1 MYKFAFLLIFFI
13 YLTLQGF
20 CQQLL
25 TEQEAVTLAIKKSN
39 TVAASNLTILQQK
52 QLVKGSI
59 NLPNPEVFVES
70 PTGNFYTASITQSFE
85 FPTVYTRQKQLQKQ
99 QVVLAERE
107 AKLTASEISLEVRK
121 LYVNLQYAQALEQ
134 KLYGQDTVYTTI
146 AQNAARQFD
155 AGQIDYLQKSFAESQ
170 AGQIHNEYVTAQFS
184 VIALQQQ
191 LFQYTGVAFVNVQP
205 IENGLVLIAE
215 PDTDT
220 TWLAANLA
228 TAIYQQSAVI
238 ANKNIS
244 LQEAKA
250 LPGLAFGYFNQGER
264 NTPFQNRFRLG
275 ITVPLW
281 YGQYKS
287 QISAAKTSLL
297 ITEQQALAY
306 RQQLL
311 LANSDAAASVKA
323 GVQQLQYYQNTGL
336 PKANDI
342 LNTAKRLFESGQND
356 YINFLRTI
364 SDVYA
369 IQLKYLQAVKDY
381 KTAQLNVQFLKGQL

>member
-13 YLTLQGF
+13 YLTPQGF

-25 TEQEAVTLAIKKSN
+25 TEQEAITLAIKKSN

-85 FPTVYTRQKQLQKQ
+85 FPTVYTSQKQLQKQ

-121 LYVNLQYAQALEQ
+121 LYVSLQYAQALEQ
-134 KLYGQDTVYTTI
+134 KLYGQDTVFTTI

-170 AGQIHNEYVTAQFS
+170 AGQTHNEFVTAQFS

-191 LFQYTGVAFVNVQP
+191 LYQYTGVALVNVQP
-205 IENGLVLIAE
+205 IENGMVLVAE
-215 PDTDT
+215 PDMDS
-220 TWLAANLA
+220 TWMNANLA
-228 TAIYQQSAVI
+228 TAIYRQSAVI
-238 ANKNIS
+238 ANRNIS

-250 LPGLAFGYFNQGER
+250 LPGLAFGYFNQGDR

-311 LANSDAAASVKA
+311 LANSDAAASVNA

>member
-39 TVAASNLTILQQK
+39 TVAASNLTIQQQK

-134 KLYGQDTVYTTI
+134 KLYGQDTVFTTI

-228 TAIYQQSAVI
+228 TAIYRQSAVI

-287 QISAAKTSLL
+287 QINAAKTSLL

>member
-1 MYKFAFLLIFFI
+1 MYKFAILLIFFI
-13 YLTLQGF
+13 CLTPQGF
-20 CQQLL
+20 CQQFL
-25 TEQEAVTLAIKKSN
+25 TEQEAVILAIKKSN
-39 TVAASNLTILQQK
+39 TVAASNLTIQQQK

-107 AKLTASEISLEVRK
+107 AKLTTSEVSLEVRK

-191 LFQYTGVAFVNVQP
+191 LFQYTGVDFVNVQP

-228 TAIYQQSAVI
+228 TAIYRQSAVI

-287 QISAAKTSLL
+287 QINAAKTSLL

-369 IQLKYLQAVKDY
+369 IQLKYLQTVKDY

>member
-13 YLTLQGF
+13 YLTPQGF

-85 FPTVYTRQKQLQKQ
+85 FPTVYKRQKQLQKH
-99 QVVLAERE
+99 QVVLAEQE

-170 AGQIHNEYVTAQFS
+170 SGQIHIEYVTAQFS
-184 VIALQQQ
+184 KVALQQQ

-205 IENGLVLIAE
+205 IENALVLVAE
-215 PDTDT
+215 PDTDS
-220 TWLAANLA
+220 TWMNANLA
-228 TAIYQQSAVI
+228 TAIYRQSAVI

-250 LPGLAFGYFNQGER
+250 LPGLAFGYFNQGDR

>member
-39 TVAASNLTILQQK
+39 TVAASNLTIQQQK

-134 KLYGQDTVYTTI
+134 KLYGQDTVFTTI

-228 TAIYQQSAVI
+228 TAIYRQSAVI

>member
-13 YLTLQGF
+13 YLTPQGF

-99 QVVLAERE
+99 QVVLAEQE

-121 LYVNLQYAQALEQ
+121 LFVNLQYAQALEQ
-134 KLYGQDTVYTTI
+134 KLYGQDTVFTTI

-170 AGQIHNEYVTAQFS
+170 AGQTHNEFVTAQFS
-184 VIALQQQ
+184 KVALQQQ

-215 PDTDT
+215 PDTDS
-220 TWLAANLA
+220 TWMNANLA
-228 TAIYQQSAVI
+228 TAIYRQSAVI

-250 LPGLAFGYFNQGER
+250 LPGLAFGYFNQGDR

-381 KTAQLNVQFLKGQL
+381 KTAQLHVQFLKGQL

>member
-13 YLTLQGF
+13 YLTPKGF

-25 TEQEAVTLAIKKSN
+25 TEQEAVILAIKKSN
-39 TVAASNLTILQQK
+39 TVAASNLTIQQQK

-107 AKLTASEISLEVRK
+107 AKLTASELSLEVRK
-121 LYVNLQYAQALEQ
+121 LYVSLQYAQALEQ

-205 IENGLVLIAE
+205 IENGLVLVAE

-228 TAIYQQSAVI
+228 TAIYRQSAVI

-306 RQQLL
+306 RQQIL